1 MTNEQILNQRWKN
14 IDEYLK
20 EYLVSYKKVN
30 RKTRDKI
37 QNVFNNLNIKY
48 SDINKPISKAL
59 KGRLERYLLG
69 LKEKGLF
76 KEYFGYKARLLL
88 NKANITYQEYLEI
101 MLLGIYV
108 EENKELDEVNNIL
121 FYSASED
128 SYNRGIKDIPNAKPI
143 SFKLPILYT
152 ILNIPILN
160 ATAEAYLY
168 SLALTN
174 AEELLKQ
181 TLAYIQLDK
190 ELDVESKYY
199 IEIFN
204 KQQNRYISIRKDNIG
219 DSNNSSVKM
228 SGAVVNI
235 TENISN
241 LSYLQAG
248 KDANIKECRFIA
260 EMDKRTTK
268 MCETLNNQIF
278 KIDEMNIYQRYSD
291 IDKKIVTYHTKG
303 LIIGEN
309 LPPINNHFHWC
320 RSTITY
326 LLEENIA
333 DVVRDNIKVANNT
346 DKEQYDR
353 YKKYFEEMFEVEDIE
368 NFSKMKYNNSDEW
381 NYLKQNYIYAKH
393 RYKAIQDKKLDSN
406 ISVRDYINKVHEIR
420 QELLDYK
427 LYNGKFVKDIT
438 LHFYDRVIGN
448 PEEKRIGVP
457 IANIK
462 DTLSNVV
469 EIRERENGSV
479 LIIGKNAK
487 VSYNPTKIRLI
498 NTIPGGKNEINK

>member
-1 MTNEQILNQRWKN
+1 MNNAEILRERWKN
-14 IDEYLK
+14 TDEYLLK
-20 EYLVSYKKVN
+20 YLKKYKIIN
-30 RKTRDKI
+30 RNTRDNI
-37 QNVFNNLNIKY
+37 QNVFNELNIDYK
-48 SDINKPISKAL
+48 DINKNISKQQKNKLDRFILNL
-59 KGRLERYLLG
+59 KKNKLL
-69 LKEKGLF
+69 KD
-76 KEYFGYKARLLL
+76 YFGYKARLIFS
-88 NKANITYQEYLEI
+88 KKSVTYLEMLEI
-101 MLLGIYV
+101 MIMACYIQQNEDL
-108 EENKELDEVNNIL
+108 KEYNNLL
-121 FYSASED
+121 FYEVCKE
-128 SYNRGIKDIPNAKPI
+128 SYEQGIKDIEKIKKIKPI

-152 ILNIPILN
+152 ILNIPIFN
-160 ATAEAYLY
+160 ATAESYLY

-174 AEELLKQ
+174 AEETFKQ
-181 TLAYIQLDK
+181 VLINMQLNR
-190 ELDVESKYY
+190 ELNVDNKYF
-199 IEIFN
+199 ENLFN
-204 KQQNRYISIRKDNIG
+204 KQDNRFININKD
-219 DSNNSSVKM
+219 KA
-228 SGAVVNI
+228 SGGVVNI
-235 TENISN
+235 VENVTN
-241 LSYLQAG
+241 LAYLQSG
-248 KDANIKECRFIA
+248 IDTNTTECRFIA

-268 MCETLNNQIF
+268 MCESLNNQVF
-278 KIDEMNIYQRYSD
+278 KINEMNIYQRYSD
-291 IDKKIVTYHTKG
+291 ADKKIITYHTQG
-303 LIIGEN
+303 LVRGEN
-309 LPPINNHFHWC
+309 LPPIDNHFHWC

-353 YKKYFEEMFEVEDIE
+353 YKKYFEEMFEVEDVE
-368 NFSKMKYNNSDEW
+368 KFCKMKYNNSDEW

-448 PEEKRIGVP
+448 PEEKRIGVS

-498 NTIPGGKNEINK
+498 NTIPGGKK